1 MDEYECTFYVDGIR
15 TEEIVKAYG
24 SSDARKL
31 IEARYP
37 NSKIKFSSIQHLHRN
52 QIETYRYLFW
62 TLAVLS
68 SNMVIRTLDYVVS
81 YIIIGVLFFCC

>member
-52 QIETYRYLFW
+52 
-62 TLAVLS
+62 
-68 SNMVIRTLDYVVS
+68 
-81 YIIIGVLFFCC
+81 